1 MTKEVDLVSYLPPFM
16 QVYKECAAALEA
28 ENPEFTL
35 LWKAAD
41 RILRNHFISTADEYG
56 ISRFEKL
63 LNIFPLEAEN
73 LDIRRTRVQNRWFNV
88 APYTLRILTLKLA
101 ELLGGEHR
109 FSIKTDFREAYG
121 LLLVVYSTN
130 DSQVEEIKY
139 IVSVTVPENMVT
151 DILYE
156 SAHKGCIYYGTAMS
170 ETDIIEIKQRQV

>member
-35 LWKAAD
+35 LWKAVD
-41 RILRNHFISTADEYG
+41 RILRNHFISTADEDG

-63 LNIFPLEAEN
+63 LNIFPLE
-73 LDIRRTRVQNRWFNV
+73 VQNRWFNV

-101 ELLGGEHR
+101 ELLGGEHK
-109 FSIKTDFREAYG
+109 FSIETDFREAYG

-156 SAHKGCIYYGTAMS
+156 SAHKGCIYYGTVMS
-170 ETDIIEIKQRQV
+170 EADIIEIKQR